1 MDAHAGNFVVAACA
15 RRRYTS
21 WRSGWRVSDTP
32 PAVPVPHGGRD
43 PRAGVTE
50 HRYSIEAMVHYDEP
64 VYRPPSEARSLILQ
78 ATIGCSH
85 NRCRFCYMYRAKRF
99 RTRPW
104 DELRAEV
111 DEASRLRPGTRRI
124 FLADG
129 DALVLS
135 TEKLDRILGY
145 IGNSFP
151 HLQRVTAYA
160 TPQNLLAKSTAEL
173 RRLRER
179 GLSILYYG
187 VETGD
192 PELLRRIEKGATP
205 REMIEGCR
213 RAHEAGMKL
222 SVTVILGLAGRSGS
236 ERHATET
243 ARLVNI
249 IRPRYL
255 SALTLM
261 LGPYE
266 ESYALRMPSG
276 FSFNAPFDTCVEL
289 GRLIEHL
296 DVDRCI
302 FRSNHASNY
311 LPLAGT
317 LMKDRERLLAAVR
330 QALERPDRFLRN
342 EWVRGL

>member
-1 MDAHAGNFVVAACA
+1 
-15 RRRYTS
+15 
-21 WRSGWRVSDTP
+21 
-32 PAVPVPHGGRD
+32 
-43 PRAGVTE
+43 
-50 HRYSIEAMVHYDEP
+50 MVYYDEP

-85 NRCRFCYMYRAKRF
+85 NRCRFCYMYREKRF

-104 DELRAEV
+104 DELRAEI

-135 TEKLDRILGY
+135 TGKLERILEH
-145 IGNSFP
+145 IGNVFP
-151 HLQRVTAYA
+151 RLQRVAAYA
-160 TPQNLLAKSTAEL
+160 TPQNLLAKSAGEL

-192 PELLRRIEKGATP
+192 PELLRLIEKGATP
-205 REMIEGCR
+205 ADMIEGCR

-222 SVTVILGLAGRSGS
+222 SVTVILGLAGRRGS

-249 IRPRYL
+249 IGPRYL

-261 LGPYE
+261 LGPHE
-266 ESYALRMPSG
+266 RSYARRMPPD
-276 FSFNAPFDTCVEL
+276 FSFNTPFDSCIEL
-289 GRLIEHL
+289 GRLIGLL

-317 LMKDRERLLAAVR
+317 LMKDRDRLLAAIQ